1 MLSSFN
7 FPGKDTRLIRCGSS
21 VYKITVQSSG
31 DPKRFLEEHL
41 SCDDVT
47 LHKELNIAVDTVIA
61 MTRRSKVHP
70 FRTDHLVFMP
80 IDSCQRYLQGETISS
95 NSRTKRKKRPPA
107 KNLFAEP
114 APKHFKASSRK
125 LNPKLVVTTPVT
137 TPVTRPV
144 SSHISQ
150 SSVASRNSM
159 PMFPSGLLH
168 LIKEYAQTPKQDNS
182 ENFSP
187 EKAKRILSDIAT
199 QLRPSSV
206 QQPAA
211 NTPFSILQNRKR
223 VAVKK
228 TVSQLNSDRDS
239 STTESKT
246 PPFMK
251 PVRTGHQYGLRR
263 RGYSSSVTSSE
274 YSNAET
280 SHSPSGRRDVAHL
293 SLPAPV
299 TTSPGIPVNS
309 GYELPKTRSRTRQ
322 SSTERN
328 HQEMPQQTGF
338 FRRQVACD
346 ELANSCY
353 LPDVMERTAIE
364 MKTLV
369 AVSRLGAEVKGMK
382 VIMCGS

>member
-47 LHKELNIAVDTVIA
+47 LHKELNIAVDIVIA

-80 IDSCQRYLQGETISS
+80 KRKPWKASTLLTFNQYSERLNPHPYMLVLTVDTCQRYLQGETITS
-95 NSRTKRKKRPPA
+95 NSRTKRKKRPPP

-125 LNPKLVVTTPVT
+125 LNPKLAVTTPVT
-137 TPVTRPV
+137 TPKLNAYV
-144 SSHISQ
+144 SQWTS
-150 SSVASRNSM
+150 AS
-159 PMFPSGLLH
+159 
-168 LIKEYAQTPKQDNS
+168 IKEYAQTPKQDNS

-280 SHSPSGRRDVAHL
+280 SHSPSGRRDVAYL

-299 TTSPGIPVNS
+299 NASPGIPVNS

-328 HQEMPQQTGF
+328 HQEKPQQTGF
-338 FRRQVACD
+338 FR
-346 ELANSCY
+346 
-353 LPDVMERTAIE
+353 
-364 MKTLV
+364 
-369 AVSRLGAEVKGMK
+369 
-382 VIMCGS
+382 

>member
-31 DPKRFLEEHL
+31 DPKRFLEEHV

-80 IDSCQRYLQGETISS
+80 KRKPWKASTLLTFNQYSERLNPHPYMLVLTVDSCQRYLQGETISS

-114 APKHFKASSRK
+114 APKHFKAPSRK
-125 LNPKLVVTTPVT
+125 LNPKLIVTTPVT
-137 TPVTRPV
+137 TPVTRPM

-228 TVSQLNSDRDS
+228 TVSQINSDRDS

-263 RGYSSSVTSSE
+263 RGYSSSVSSSE

-299 TTSPGIPVNS
+299 TASPGIPVNS

-328 HQEMPQQTGF
+328 HQEKPQQTGF
-338 FRRQVACD
+338 FSK
-346 ELANSCY
+346 LLTPFKML
-353 LPDVMERTAIE
+353 LPR
-364 MKTLV
+364 
-369 AVSRLGAEVKGMK
+369 
-382 VIMCGS
+382 